1 MTVIHG
7 GSFQRKVENLAP
19 DSANSLAFHPVDEV
33 EGVDDDED
41 CQHLGAVRQGRACS
55 PLLEMSGAP
64 TKISQEFRGVAARGP
79 TRENEADGRG
89 FSRAVRP
96 REGLIRWSG

>member
-1 MTVIHG
+1 MD
-7 GSFQRKVENLAP
+7 A
-19 DSANSLAFHPVDEV
+19 
-33 EGVDDDED
+33 
-41 CQHLGAVRQGRACS
+41 ACS
-55 PLLEMSGAP
+55 PLLEMPGAP

-96 REGLIRWSG
+96 REWLIRCSG